1 MGHKFMAEPT
11 TLSVTVLGLIT
22 LAYLLGSISTAILVC
37 RLLKLPDPRS
47 LGSNN
52 PGATNVM
59 RIGGKK
65 AAALTLAGDALKGVI
80 PVLLAFQ
87 LGLTEQH
94 IGWVGLAA
102 VVGHLFPVFFGFQG
116 GKGVATTLGV
126 VHIWHWP
133 TALLI
138 DAIWLIFAKVFRI
151 SSAAALVALVAM
163 PLILAAWQTDF
174 WLAASII
181 SVLGLY
187 RHKANIQKLLSGQ
200 ESAIGDR
207 VNATEKKG

>member
-1 MGHKFMAEPT
+1 MIEFT
-11 TLSVTVLGLIT
+11 TLSISALGLIV
-22 LAYLLGSISTAILVC
+22 LAYLLGSISTAIIVC
-37 RLLKLPDPRS
+37 RALKLPDPRT
-47 LGSNN
+47 LGSRN

-80 PVLLAFQ
+80 PVLIAIQ
-87 LGLTEQH
+87 MSLTEQQ

-102 VVGHLFPVFFGFQG
+102 VLGHLFPVFFGFQG

-126 VHIWHWP
+126 VHAWHWP
-133 TALLI
+133 TGLII

-151 SSAAALVALVAM
+151 SSAAALVALTAL
-163 PLILAAWQTDF
+163 PLILAAWQTDY
-174 WLAASII
+174 WLAACVI
-181 SVLGLY
+181 SALSLF
-187 RHKANIQKLLSGQ
+187 RHKSNIQKLMSGE

-207 VNATEKKG
+207 VKAADDGSA